1 MLKNNKMKKNK
12 KDKSGQSPDNK
23 TFQPLPGKDGEN
35 QHNNPFPELPVKPEK
50 NLPVKADLDNRRSIQ
65 NRPHQH

>member
-1 MLKNNKMKKNK
+1 MKKNK
-12 KDKSGQSPDNK
+12 KDKSSQSSDNK

-35 QHNNPFPELPVKPEK
+35 QQNKPFALLPVKTEK